1 MCYSTWHVNV
11 KCAQNLSFF
20 LPCQLILAEKWTNY
34 YAVAGDYAVLDDG
47 GDEGEGGDD
56 DGVAAAVDGDGVSC
70 QKTTG

>member
-1 MCYSTWHVNV
+1 MS
-11 KCAQNLSFF
+11 
-20 LPCQLILAEKWTNY
+20 CQLILAEKWTNY

-47 GDEGEGGDD
+47 GDEGESGDD